1 VIRRFRQLAERC
13 SRNPVKRLGAWFRGE
28 CIAVILLDAR
38 EGSERK
44 FRLSPSGALTGA
56 VALVATS
63 VMLGWGLGAWT
74 AHSVSPALAEEWQ
87 EALHDQQ
94 SELTAIEREADRMLR
109 ALTRRFAELQGRLAR
124 MEALGERMVM
134 VADLD
139 ATEFDFSEVPALGG
153 PDGWEIESVAVE
165 TPEFV
170 TMVEQLTDQILARQQ
185 QLDVLG
191 GLLDDREFRK
201 DVVPAG
207 RPVQRGWQSSG
218 YGRRADPF
226 SGRMAMHSGVDF
238 AAQKGSNVY
247 AVAGGVVVFS
257 GRRGAYGNM
266 VEINHGNG
274 YSTRYAHST
283 ENLVELGDAV
293 RKGDVIATVGATGRA
308 TGPHVHLEVLKD
320 GKHVNPARYVARDR
334 R

>member
-1 VIRRFRQLAERC
+1 MSGRCRALIERLLPLSRLRRLA
-13 SRNPVKRLGAWFRGE
+13 AWFRGE
-28 CIAVILLDAR
+28 SVAVILLDAR
-38 EGSERK
+38 EGSEWK
-44 FRLSPSGALTGA
+44 LRLSPSGALLGTG
-56 VALVATS
+56 VLVFTS
-63 VMLGWGLGAWT
+63 IALGWGLGTWT
-74 AHSVSPALAEEWQ
+74 AHGVAPGVAEEWQ
-87 EALHDQQ
+87 EALHDQR
-94 SELTAIEREADRMLR
+94 SELTAIEREAERMLT
-109 ALTRRFAELQGRLAR
+109 ALTRRFAELQGRLVR

-139 ATEFDFSEVPALGG
+139 ASEFDFSEVPAIGG
-153 PDGWEIESVAVE
+153 VREGESVPVE

-170 TMVEQLTDQILARQQ
+170 AMVEQLSDQILARQQ
-185 QLDVLG
+185 QLDALG
-191 GLLDDREFRK
+191 GLLNDREFRR

-207 RPVQRGWQSSG
+207 RPVQRGWMSSG

-238 AAQKGSNVY
+238 AAPKGTDVY

-274 YSTRYAHST
+274 YSTRYAHAT
-283 ENLVELGDAV
+283 QNLVELGDAV

-320 GKHVNPARYVARDR
+320 GKHVNPARYVAR
-334 R
+334 